1 MNAILIDANAGN
13 VELLDDLDTQLEFAR
28 ALTGGLIEQ
37 MSHQDHGAHTAGQLN
52 AIYSELVMAQRLL
65 EKLDRRSIPS

>member
-1 MNAILIDANAGN
+1 MNAILIDADVGN

-28 ALTGGLIEQ
+28 ALTGGLIDQ
-37 MSHQDHGAHTAGQLN
+37 MAHQELGEHTAGQLN
-52 AIYSELVMAQRLL
+52 AIYSKLVMAQRLL